1 MSEDNIFIHA
11 DRSLMAIYNDVSRE
25 FQTLS
30 TQLGFDE
37 LNVMGVRRSVFEM
50 YKRMDANIRRQYMI
64 IARKA
69 YRDALLSAMLVAPT
83 PVPAEDDFDYHN
95 FVVSMLRAYDPLS
108 DFVYTHEWLRKRDRL
123 FESIVA
129 TQRGNQEMRKNLK
142 RGMDVLANQIRQYA
156 DNITVGARLKAFKD
170 AGVKYVRWVAE
181 MDDRT
186 CKTCWDNDG
195 KVYRLDEAINLIPKH
210 WRCRC
215 IWMPSTKEE
224 YLAQQAA

>member
-95 FVVSMLRAYDPLS
+95 FVVSILRAYDPLS

-181 MDDRT
+181 MDDKT
-186 CKTCWDNDG
+186 CKTCLDRDG
-195 KVYRLDEAINLIPKH
+195 KIYRIDECPPCPSH
-210 WRCRC
+210 WHCRC
-215 IWMPSTKEE
+215 ELWPVASIN
-224 YLAQQAA
+224 

>member
-69 YRDALLSAMLVAPT
+69 YRDALLSAMLVVPT
-83 PVPAEDDFDYHN
+83 PVPAEDGFDYHN
-95 FVVSMLRAYDPLS
+95 FVVSILRAYDPLS

-181 MDDRT
+181 MDDKT
-186 CKTCWDNDG
+186 CKTCWDRDG
-195 KVYRLDEAINLIPKH
+195 KIYRIDECPPCPSH
-210 WRCRC
+210 WHCRC
-215 IWMPSTKEE
+215 ELWPVASID
-224 YLAQQAA
+224 